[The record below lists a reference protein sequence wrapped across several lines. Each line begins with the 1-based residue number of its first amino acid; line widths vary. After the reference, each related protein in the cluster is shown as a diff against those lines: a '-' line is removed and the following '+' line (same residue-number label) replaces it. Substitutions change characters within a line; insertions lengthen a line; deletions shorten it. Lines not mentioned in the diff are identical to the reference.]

1 MRLSVGKD
9 PADASARR
17 QRKAAEL
24 NAVNHGVAVVPE
36 NGQNGHRSVVAAVA
50 EFLDETKLTKKPKTM
65 AAYRTALSY
74 FLESCHKLHLEDIE
88 RRDLL
93 KFSALLRDEKEQ
105 APRTGWNRFS
115 NLMSF
120 LKASLKQF
128 EIDLIPF
135 SDG

>member
-1 MRLSVGKD
+1 
-9 PADASARR
+9 
-17 QRKAAEL
+17 
-24 NAVNHGVAVVPE
+24 
-36 NGQNGHRSVVAAVA
+36 
-50 EFLDETKLTKKPKTM
+50 
-65 AAYRTALSY
+65 LSY
-74 FLESCHKLHLEDIE
+74 FLKSCHQLHLEDIE